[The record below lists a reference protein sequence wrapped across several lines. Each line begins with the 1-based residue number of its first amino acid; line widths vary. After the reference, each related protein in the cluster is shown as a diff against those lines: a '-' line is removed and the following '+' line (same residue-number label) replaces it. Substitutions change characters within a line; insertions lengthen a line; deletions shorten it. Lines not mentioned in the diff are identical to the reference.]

1 MDCAENTVW
10 KTRRVYRPTNVESWQ
25 SYRTNT
31 ALLKALMKDR
41 LFTSL
46 KDSLDLIE
54 LVMEMEEE
62 LAKMPE
68 TPYQRRKG
76 HGEL

>member
-1 MDCAENTVW
+1 
-10 KTRRVYRPTNVESWQ
+10 
-25 SYRTNT
+25 
-31 ALLKALMKDR
+31 MKDR